1 MPKTAQMKVLLEDLY
16 RKYNHSR
23 FIPPDP
29 LQFIYKYSKPQDMEV
44 VGLLSA
50 VLAYG
55 RVGQI
60 AKSLTNLFEIMGK
73 SPADF
78 ILNFSEKDSRKL
90 ETFRHRFNTGRD
102 IAALLKIIKKAL
114 IQAGNLE
121 NFFLPGYDKNAPDIT
136 TALSNFVTRMLDFH
150 DEPND
155 RAVKYLLTNPAD
167 KSCCKRMFL
176 FLRWM
181 IRDDEVDA
189 GLWESVDKAK
199 LIVPV
204 DVHIARLS
212 RILGFHNEKT
222 MSLKTAVKITEGF
235 RKICPSDPVKYD
247 FALSRIGILENCN
260 GRINPYC
267 PDCELRPYCKFHQ
280 ISKSVSVI

>member
-1 MPKTAQMKVLLEDLY
+1 MLKTAQLKVLLEDLY
-16 RKYNHSR
+16 QKYNHSR

-29 LQFIYKYSKPQDMEV
+29 LQFVYKYSRPRDMEV
-44 VGLLSA
+44 AALLSA

-55 RVGQI
+55 RVEQI
-60 AKSLTNLFEIMGK
+60 AKSLTNLFGMMGK

-78 ILNFSEKDSRKL
+78 ILNFSKKDSRKL
-90 ETFRHRFNTGRD
+90 EAFKHRFNTGRD
-102 IAALLKIIKKAL
+102 IAVLLKIIKKAL
-114 IQAGNLE
+114 IQAGTLE
-121 NFFLPGYDKNAPDIT
+121 KFFLHGYDENAPDIT
-136 TALSNFVTRMLDFH
+136 AALSGFVTRMLNLH
-150 DEPND
+150 EKPND

-167 KSCCKRMFL
+167 RSCCKRMFL

-181 IRDDEVDA
+181 LRDDEVDP
-189 GLWESVDKAK
+189 GLWKSMDKAK

-212 RILGFHNEKT
+212 GILGFHNDKT

-235 RKICPSDPVKYD
+235 RKICPGDPVKYD

-267 PDCELRPYCKFHQ
+267 PDCELRPYCVLLSNQ
-280 ISKSVSVI
+280 